1 MSLQTTL
8 HTADVNG
15 KPVRFFRSPQQ
26 GPDFPWHVAD
36 DLFLALGFP
45 RPVRKEF
52 QRRLKADH
60 ADDVRTV
67 ATSDGIVTIAPHYM
81 AQGAIGAGIDIGCT
95 PTTAE
100 ASYARAGVVCL
111 NLILAE
117 RGLSGEAALRFAI
130 DAARRA

>member
-1 MSLQTTL
+1 MSLTSIL

-45 RPVRKEF
+45 RSVRKEF
-52 QRRLKADH
+52 QRKLKADH
-60 ADDVRTV
+60 AGQVRTV

-81 AQGAIGAGIDIGCT
+81 AQGAVGAGIDIGCT
-95 PTTAE
+95 PLSAE
-100 ASYARAGVVCL
+100 ASYAKAGVAAL
-111 NLILAE
+111 NVFFDE
-117 RGLSGEAALRFAI
+117 RGISGMDGVQFAI
-130 DAARRA
+130 DAARRG

>member
-52 QRRLKADH
+52 QRKLKADH
-60 ADDVRTV
+60 ADQVRTV

-95 PTTAE
+95 PPTAE
-100 ASYARAGVVCL
+100 SSYAVAGL
-111 NLILAE
+111 AGLKLILAE
-117 RGLSGEAALRFAI
+117 RGLSGEAALRFTL